1 LIDKYRKV
9 IGVYKLSINRKS
21 RSILEE
27 ISSYVPQ
34 KSKEDLIEARA
45 QHIIVSAINLLES
58 IDESFSPEE
67 AEALKKRFVSSIRG
81 SDPNR
86 FTRMVKRI
94 KTGCYGDEDVD
105 GN

>member
-1 LIDKYRKV
+1 M
-9 IGVYKLSINRKS
+9 SINRKS

-27 ISSYVPQ
+27 ISSFVPQ
-34 KSKEDLIEARA
+34 KSKEDIIEARA
-45 QHIIVSAINLLES
+45 QHIIASAINLLES
-58 IDESFSPEE
+58 IDESYSPEE

-94 KTGCYGDEDVD
+94 KFGIKDDYGDIS
-105 GN
+105 

>member
-1 LIDKYRKV
+1 MP
-9 IGVYKLSINRKS
+9 SINRRS

-58 IDESFSPEE
+58 IDRTFTPEE

-81 SDPNR
+81 ADPNR

-94 KTGCYGDEDVD
+94 RNGPDEDED
-105 GN
+105 ETS

>member
-1 LIDKYRKV
+1 M
-9 IGVYKLSINRKS
+9 SINRRS

-27 ISSYVPQ
+27 ISSYVPL
-34 KSKEDLIEARA
+34 KNKEDLIEARA

-58 IDESFSPEE
+58 IDESFSPDE

-86 FTRMVKRI
+86 FTRMVNRI
-94 KTGCYGDEDVD
+94 KTGCNLEDDINVR
-105 GN
+105 

>member
-1 LIDKYRKV
+1 
-9 IGVYKLSINRKS
+9 LSINRKS

-27 ISSYVPQ
+27 ISTYVPQ

-58 IDESFSPEE
+58 IDEAFTAEE

-81 SDPNR
+81 ADPNR

-94 KTGCYGDEDVD
+94 KGVCEEDEDLH

>member
-1 LIDKYRKV
+1 M
-9 IGVYKLSINRKS
+9 SINRRS

-27 ISSYVPQ
+27 ISAYVPQ

-58 IDESFSPEE
+58 IDDSFSPAE

-81 SDPNR
+81 SDPAR
-86 FTRMVKRI
+86 FTRMVNRI
-94 KTGCYGDEDVD
+94 KDGDEIDRD
-105 GN
+105 

>member
-1 LIDKYRKV
+1 M
-9 IGVYKLSINRKS
+9 SINRKS

-27 ISSYVPQ
+27 ISTYVPQ

-58 IDESFSPEE
+58 IDDSFSSED
-67 AEALKKRFVSSIRG
+67 ADALKKRFVSSIRG
-81 SDPNR
+81 ADPTR

-94 KTGCYGDEDVD
+94 KFGAACDGDNTDAS
-105 GN
+105 

>member
-1 LIDKYRKV
+1 M
-9 IGVYKLSINRKS
+9 SINRRS

-27 ISSYVPQ
+27 ISAYVPQ
-34 KSKEDLIEARA
+34 KSKEDIIESRA

-58 IDESFSPEE
+58 IDEAFSPEE

-81 SDPNR
+81 ADPNR
-86 FTRMVKRI
+86 FTRMVNRI
-94 KTGCYGDEDVD
+94 KTGVNEETDLD

>member
-1 LIDKYRKV
+1 M
-9 IGVYKLSINRKS
+9 SINRRS

-27 ISSYVPQ
+27 ISAYVPQ
-34 KSKEDLIEARA
+34 KSKEELIEARA

-58 IDESFSPEE
+58 IDESFSPED

-81 SDPNR
+81 ADPNR

-94 KTGCYGDEDVD
+94 KTGFEGDEDLD
-105 GN
+105 GH

>member
-1 LIDKYRKV
+1 M
-9 IGVYKLSINRKS
+9 SINRRS

-58 IDESFSPEE
+58 IDESFTPEE
-67 AEALKKRFVSSIRG
+67 ADALKRRFVSSIRG
-81 SDPNR
+81 QDPNR

-94 KTGCYGDEDVD
+94 KGGFDGDEDVE
-105 GN
+105 

>member
-1 LIDKYRKV
+1 MPL
-9 IGVYKLSINRKS
+9 INRRS

-34 KSKEDLIEARA
+34 KSKEELIEARA

-58 IDESFSPEE
+58 IDENFTPEE

-81 SDPNR
+81 ADPNR
-86 FTRMVKRI
+86 FTRMVRRI
-94 KTGCYGDEDVD
+94 KTGSEEDEDLH
-105 GN
+105 GGQ

>member
-1 LIDKYRKV
+1 MP
-9 IGVYKLSINRKS
+9 INRRS

-45 QHIIVSAINLLES
+45 QHIITSAINLLES
-58 IDESFSPEE
+58 IDASFSPDD

-81 SDPNR
+81 ADPNR

-94 KTGCYGDEDVD
+94 KTGFDGADESH
-105 GN
+105 G

>member
-1 LIDKYRKV
+1 M
-9 IGVYKLSINRKS
+9 SINRRS

-27 ISSYVPQ
+27 ISTYVPQ
-34 KSKEDLIEARA
+34 KSREDLIETRA

-58 IDESFSPEE
+58 IDDAFTAEE

-94 KTGCYGDEDVD
+94 KDGTVGDEEVN
-105 GN
+105 GS

>member
-1 LIDKYRKV
+1 M
-9 IGVYKLSINRKS
+9 SINRRS

-58 IDESFSPEE
+58 IDESFSPDD
-67 AEALKKRFVSSIRG
+67 ADALKKRFVSSIRG
-81 SDPNR
+81 ADPNR

-94 KTGCYGDEDVD
+94 KGGCDMDDEVD
-105 GN
+105 GH

>member
-1 LIDKYRKV
+1 MT
-9 IGVYKLSINRKS
+9 INRKS

-27 ISSYVPQ
+27 ISSFVPQ
-34 KSKEDLIEARA
+34 KSREELIEARA

-58 IDESFSPEE
+58 IDETFSPEE

-86 FTRMVKRI
+86 FTRMVNRI
-94 KTGCYGDEDVD
+94 KFGEYSSDDLD
-105 GN
+105 AS

>member
-1 LIDKYRKV
+1 
-9 IGVYKLSINRKS
+9 LSINRKS

-58 IDESFSPEE
+58 IDESFPPGE
-67 AEALKKRFVSSIRG
+67 ALALKKRFVSSIRG
-81 SDPNR
+81 ADPNR
-86 FTRMVKRI
+86 FTRMVSRI
-94 KTGCYGDEDVD
+94 KTGGHGEDDLD

>member
-1 LIDKYRKV
+1 
-9 IGVYKLSINRKS
+9 LSINRKS

-27 ISSYVPQ
+27 ISTYVPQ

-58 IDESFSPEE
+58 IDESFTSSD
-67 AEALKKRFVSSIRG
+67 ADMLKKRFISSIKG

-94 KTGCYGDEDVD
+94 KSGECDEDDD
-105 GN
+105 GNGI

>member
-1 LIDKYRKV
+1 M
-9 IGVYKLSINRKS
+9 SINRRS

-34 KSKEDLIEARA
+34 KSKEELIEARA

-58 IDESFSPEE
+58 IDESFSPED

-81 SDPNR
+81 ADPNR
-86 FTRMVKRI
+86 FTRMVRRI
-94 KTGCYGDEDVD
+94 KTGSEEDEDSN
-105 GN
+105 G

>member
-1 LIDKYRKV
+1 MTISR
-9 IGVYKLSINRKS
+9 RS

-58 IDESFSPEE
+58 IDETFTPVE

-81 SDPNR
+81 ADPNR

-94 KTGCYGDEDVD
+94 KLGENSEDECD
-105 GN
+105 GL

>member
-1 LIDKYRKV
+1 MA
-9 IGVYKLSINRKS
+9 INRRS

-58 IDESFSPEE
+58 IDESFSPED

-81 SDPNR
+81 ADPNR
-86 FTRMVKRI
+86 FTRMVKRV
-94 KTGCYGDEDVD
+94 KTVDIGDDD
-105 GN
+105 Y

>member
-1 LIDKYRKV
+1 M
-9 IGVYKLSINRKS
+9 SINRRS

-27 ISSYVPQ
+27 ISAYVPQ
-34 KSKEDLIEARA
+34 KSKEELLEARA

-58 IDESFSPEE
+58 IDESFSPED

-81 SDPNR
+81 ADPNR

-94 KTGCYGDEDVD
+94 KTGFEGDEDAN
-105 GN
+105 GY

>member
-1 LIDKYRKV
+1 LTISR
-9 IGVYKLSINRKS
+9 RS

-27 ISSYVPQ
+27 ISTYVPQ

-94 KTGCYGDEDVD
+94 KLGESSEDETD

>member
-1 LIDKYRKV
+1 M
-9 IGVYKLSINRKS
+9 SINRRS

-27 ISSYVPQ
+27 ISNYTPQ
-34 KSKEDLIEARA
+34 KSREDLIEARA

-81 SDPNR
+81 ADPNR

-94 KTGCYGDEDVD
+94 KGGFGDEDGD
-105 GN
+105 GC

>member
-1 LIDKYRKV
+1 M
-9 IGVYKLSINRKS
+9 SINRRS

-27 ISSYVPQ
+27 ISTYVPQ
-34 KSKEDLIEARA
+34 KSREDLIEARA

-58 IDESFSPEE
+58 IDESFTVEE

-86 FTRMVKRI
+86 FTRMVKRLRN
-94 KTGCYGDEDVD
+94 GYD
-105 GN
+105 GEEE

>member
-1 LIDKYRKV
+1 
-9 IGVYKLSINRKS
+9 LSINRRS

-27 ISSYVPQ
+27 ISTYVPQ
-34 KSKEDLIEARA
+34 KSREDLIEARA

-58 IDESFSPEE
+58 IDESFTVEE

-86 FTRMVKRI
+86 FTRMVKRLR
-94 KTGCYGDEDVD
+94 GGYD
-105 GN
+105 GEEE

>member
-1 LIDKYRKV
+1 MLSETT
-9 IGVYKLSINRKS
+9 LSINRRS

-58 IDESFSPEE
+58 IDESFSPDE

-94 KTGCYGDEDVD
+94 KTAEAGDEDSN
-105 GN
+105 G